1 MTGLISLFIQQLVIS
16 VVCFFP
22 LRDILRA
29 PATAK
34 KNFRGYFLAG
44 SSGLL
49 VPVAITVTLA
59 VEILLAGGAA
69 GLPASWL
76 MFYLYLTFICLL
88 GFIDDVLGDR
98 ESTGLRGHFRQL
110 TRGHFTSGA
119 LKAIGGLTVAVIVA
133 GSLEKRYVLEFL
145 LDVGVL
151 TLFLNTFNSLDL
163 RPGRAIK
170 VFLVLAV
177 TLILAAP
184 FSAVSFVWAL
194 AIPPILVLLWA
205 DLRLQSMLGDAGS
218 NLLGAVIG
226 FVAVSTLNWTAN
238 LVILALLVLFHLYT
252 ETRSISELVMRIRW
266 LRWLDESGLKRR

>member
-1 MTGLISLFIQQLVIS
+1 MTPFISLFISQLVIS

-34 KNFRGYFLAG
+34 KNFQGYFLAG

-49 VPVAITVTLA
+49 VPIAISVTMA
-59 VEILLAGGAA
+59 IEILRGGGAGG
-69 GLPASWL
+69 LPVSWL
-76 MFYLYLTFICLL
+76 IFYFYLTFVCLL
-88 GFIDDVLGDR
+88 GFIDDILGDR
-98 ESTGLRGHFRQL
+98 KSTGIRGHFREL

-119 LKAIGGLTVAVIVA
+119 LKAIGGVMIAIIVA

-151 TLFLNTFNSLDL
+151 TLSLNAFNSLDL

-170 VFLVLAV
+170 VFLIVAV
-177 TLILAAP
+177 ALIVAVWSPAAW
-184 FSAVSFVWAL
+184 FVWVL
-194 AIPPILVLLWA
+194 AIPPVLVLLWA

-218 NLLGAVIG
+218 NLLGAIIG
-226 FVAVSTLNWTAN
+226 FVTVSTLNWKAN

-252 ETRSISELVMRIRW
+252 ETRSISELVMRVRW
-266 LRWLDESGLKRR
+266 LRRLDELGLKRR